1 MGKEPRRDNG
11 KPTSSS
17 NDGGGDDEGRVFVPS
32 KPNKPKAH
40 RRRPKWTPR
49 KILTVVAVVSLILL
63 VVTGIIAAIWYF
75 GFYVQEVQDKA
86 TTDYRGS
93 LDEKVARVYTGS
105 VHVKDMEFSSD
116 LEDMNSPAAQR
127 LAATVSDEVKEAFT
141 KSTVLASYYNTS
153 QVVGFSEG
161 SVKAYYLI
169 RFTIPE
175 KEEAVLSSVVS
186 EEVVKGVLRQ
196 RLGLSRMQPGQGQID
211 VASLTVFPANPIN
224 VVPFNSPCSFQL
236 HAVGSTERFFRSPNF
251 ENGEYPAN
259 SRCQWLLRA
268 DAGKV
273 LQLTFV
279 SFMVEDDCRFD
290 AVTVYDFL
298 SPAENRTLLR
308 KCGVAPVAFSLLSS
322 GNVML
327 VTFTS
332 NDVQNEPGFNAK
344 FLQIDKP
351 VFGAVTLQAREK
363 VTQNFTSPAYPTYYP
378 PNTDT
383 SWVIQ
388 TDANKQVRV
397 TFTRFKMREPGIQES
412 NCLKDYMEVN
422 KKRYCSDQP
431 TFVAI
436 SSGASLEVKFHS
448 DESYSDRGFVA
459 EYTAYQPDNPC
470 PGMFTCNSGLC
481 LVQSRQCDGWN
492 DCGDLSDEN
501 NCECG
506 ADQFSCANGLCKPK
520 MWMCDRVND
529 CGDFS
534 DEKDCRCNATDFKC
548 NNGKCVANTLKCNN
562 KDDCGDSSDEASCPG
577 SGTQQCTAFNYKCND
592 GKCPSKLNLECD
604 GEKDCSD
611 GGDEA
616 NCQCG
621 NRPYKP
627 TRIVGGMDA
636 ELGEWPWQVSLHL
649 KRPNSVAEHS
659 CGASLISNQWLV
671 SAAHCFQGSNSRPE
685 NWVVK
690 LGLHT
695 QSRPSASTVTASL
708 RRVVVHEKYND
719 NNYDHD
725 IAVLELEQPI
735 TFSDVVRPICL
746 PAATHVFPVGKECWI
761 TGWGAITQGGSGS
774 NVLQKAEVKLINQ
787 TVCNG
792 LLDGSITARMLCAG
806 FLTGGIDACQGD
818 SGGPLTCMEN
828 NGKWFLTG
836 VVSWGEGCAQRNKPG
851 VYSRVTVFRSW
862 LKEKTGI

>member
-1 MGKEPRRDNG
+1 MGKETRRDNG

-17 NDGGGDDEGRVFVPS
+17 NDGDDEGRVFVPS

-40 RRRPKWTPR
+40 RRRPKWTAR

-75 GFYVQEVQDKA
+75 GFYVQEAQDKA
-86 TTDYRGS
+86 STEYRGS

-105 VHVKDMEFSSD
+105 VHVRDMDFSSD

-169 RFTIPE
+169 RFAIPE

-211 VASLTVFPANPIN
+211 VASLTTSIAPDLPPRPPPA
-224 VVPFNSPCSFQL
+224 CSFQL

-251 ENGEYPAN
+251 ENGEYPFN

-273 LQLTFV
+273 LLLTFV

-344 FLQIDKP
+344 FVQIDKP
-351 VFGAVTLQAREK
+351 GRGATRGGGGG
-363 VTQNFTSPAYPTYYP
+363 NFTSPAYPTYYP
-378 PNTDT
+378 PNTDA

-412 NCLKDYMEVN
+412 SCLKDYMEVN

-436 SSGASLEVKFHS
+436 SSGPSLEVKFHS

-534 DEKDCRCNATDFKC
+534 DEKECREQGAQGGGGGVQAHLTVIKKRLNESLSLLSQVPRLGPGIQAQISGLAAYVQSYGQGLLSVGQSYGSDGLVPPSDTPPVLWPERAR
-548 NNGKCVANTLKCNN
+548 G
-562 KDDCGDSSDEASCPG
+562 GSPGESDE
-577 SGTQQCTAFNYKCND
+577 SGTATNEDLA
-592 GKCPSKLNLECD
+592 
-604 GEKDCSD
+604 SD
-611 GGDEA
+611 LF
-616 NCQCG
+616 Q
-621 NRPYKP
+621 
-627 TRIVGGMDA
+627 MDA
-636 ELGEWPWQVSLHL
+636 RKAEQFNVWAVIALLVGIVVVTTVVVGSLVL
-649 KRPNSVAEHS
+649 
-659 CGASLISNQWLV
+659 
-671 SAAHCFQGSNSRPE
+671 
-685 NWVVK
+685 
-690 LGLHT
+690 
-695 QSRPSASTVTASL
+695 L
-708 RRVVVHEKYND
+708 RRKAYRPVSTSEVDEELSHEERHLTKMQQNGYENPT
-719 NNYDHD
+719 YKLYE
-725 IAVLELEQPI
+725 A
-735 TFSDVVRPICL
+735 
-746 PAATHVFPVGKECWI
+746 
-761 TGWGAITQGGSGS
+761 
-774 NVLQKAEVKLINQ
+774 LQH
-787 TVCNG
+787 
-792 LLDGSITARMLCAG
+792 
-806 FLTGGIDACQGD
+806 
-818 SGGPLTCMEN
+818 
-828 NGKWFLTG
+828 
-836 VVSWGEGCAQRNKPG
+836 
-851 VYSRVTVFRSW
+851 
-862 LKEKTGI
+862 